1 MLLSITLPCV
11 SGAKTQVCETRQEA
25 DRTIYTHWG
34 VFGDKT
40 SEEQDT
46 VECNQQQNAVESNT
60 RGEKIKISKKKNET
74 SKRRILKT
82 PVNYIRTTN

>member
-25 DRTIYTHWG
+25 DGTIYTHWG

-40 SEEQDT
+40 SEEQNT
-46 VECNQQQNAVESNT
+46 VECNQQQNAVESKT
-60 RGEKIKISKKKNET
+60 RGEKIKISKKKNKT